1 MGVCS
6 HCGAQLHGDERFCVA
21 CGTAVPVA
29 APGANGG
36 AVAGPPPPPMPVPP
50 APVLAP
56 PVQQM
61 AVAGGYALHG
71 PGPVAAGGTEAPAT
85 SGGKMWTWIAIAA
98 ILLLGYSYLKNKTAT
113 ATPPA
118 APAQPAGTAP
128 AGAPAQ
134 QGTAGQP
141 VTSGP
146 VLQQQTFAGHWQAI
160 YGFVEVTNTSWT
172 NHSAAA
178 MQSATL
184 ECDQYSANGSLL
196 SQMRTTLNGPVQPG
210 GTGTFNPFQMGSV
223 STYMSRVN
231 CFIVAVTPAN

>member
-6 HCGAQLHGDERFCVA
+6 HRGAQLHGDERFCVA

-36 AVAGPPPPPMPVPP
+36 SGCGPTAAADACPTGTCFGPTGSADGRRWRLCVARTGSCS
-50 APVLAP
+50 
-56 PVQQM
+56 
-61 AVAGGYALHG
+61 
-71 PGPVAAGGTEAPAT
+71 AGGTEAPAT

-178 MQSATL
+178 MQSAML
-184 ECDQYSANGSLL
+184 ECDQFNARGA
-196 SQMRTTLNGPVQPG
+196 RTWRRCEMTLNGPVQPG
-210 GTGTFNPFQMGSV
+210 GTGRSILPDGRCGRCICQT
-223 STYMSRVN
+223 VN
-231 CFIVAVTPAN
+231 CALWR